1 MFVVGTTPSSATERP
16 MRADARR
23 NRVKLIE
30 AAREVFREGGS
41 EASLDDV
48 AKRAG
53 VGPGTL
59 YRHFPTR
66 DDLIDAVMR
75 DWSVRIEADAESAAA
90 DPRPAREVLRD
101 WFGRFVD
108 NVGIY
113 RGAAAKLMSAM
124 DDESS
129 PIYRKCQVLIA
140 ANANVL
146 GRLADRGELRDG
158 IDDREVMR
166 LISGVASVADNVGL
180 STVEAS
186 GMIDIVITGIVEPGG
201 R

>member
-1 MFVVGTTPSSATERP
+1 

-23 NRVKLIE
+23 NREKLIE
-30 AAREVFREGGS
+30 AARAVFREAGS
-41 EASLDDV
+41 QASLDDV

-66 DDLIDAVMR
+66 DDLIDAVMK
-75 DWSVRIEADAESAAA
+75 DWSLRIEADADAASV
-90 DPRPAREVLRD
+90 DPRPAPEVLRD

-129 PIYRKCQVLIA
+129 PIYRKCQVLVA
-140 ANANVL
+140 ANAKVL
-146 GRLADRGELRDG
+146 GGLADRGELRSG
-158 IDDREVMR
+158 VDDREVMR
-166 LISGVASVADNVGL
+166 LISGVASVADNVGFD
-180 STVEAS
+180 TARAS
-186 GMIDIVITGIVEPGG
+186 GMIDIVITGIVAPTVPLRTEP
-201 R
+201 RP